1 MSAPDERPASV
12 RRAWSRLPPL
22 RKVALGATAGAL
34 ACILLGVII
43 LVAAPARDDASPQRT
58 SPAASETQIA
68 GMCLTGEEERY
79 LVVTF
84 RETALIGAALGALGE
99 HFLAAGDQPS
109 LFADDDWRSG
119 VFLALSEIETGSSN
133 LQAIDP
139 PTARTEA
146 IHRHLTA
153 AATHYHEGI
162 RLAERALDT
171 FDVDTLDMAANAIRA
186 GGEATEWASTAVQ
199 SICSQATTRNS
210 Y

>member
-12 RRAWSRLPPL
+12 REAWSRLPPS
-22 RKVALGATAGAL
+22 RKVALGTTAGAL

-43 LVAAPARDDASPQRT
+43 LVAAPAGDGGSSQGT
-58 SPAASETQIA
+58 GPAARHTQTA
-68 GMCLTGEEERY
+68 GTCLTGEEERY
-79 LVVTF
+79 LVLTY
-84 RETALIGAALGALGE
+84 RETVLIGAALGSLGE

-109 LFADDDWRSG
+109 LFADDEWRSG
-119 VFLALSEIETGSSN
+119 VLLALGEIETGSSN

-139 PTARTEA
+139 PTARTGA

-153 AATHYHEGI
+153 AATHYREGI

-171 FDVDTLDMAANAIRA
+171 FDADTLDMAANAIRA

-199 SICSQATTRNS
+199 SICP
-210 Y
+210 